1 MLQQFAKK
9 PMHLNLDL
17 YDSIANKFEKLPL
30 YFLTFHGPQPL
41 NMVMDVSY
49 LFQFINLCLGLFI
62 SLNKCIKFVF
72 FKLIKQSIR
81 LVNIIFKNLIST
93 KKTKNPFE

>member
-17 YDSIANKFEKLPL
+17 YDCIANKFEKLPL

-49 LFQFINLCLGLFI
+49 TFSIY
-62 SLNKCIKFVF
+62 KCILRTTYF
-72 FKLIKQSIR
+72 IKKIH
-81 LVNIIFKNLIST
+81 
-93 KKTKNPFE
+93 